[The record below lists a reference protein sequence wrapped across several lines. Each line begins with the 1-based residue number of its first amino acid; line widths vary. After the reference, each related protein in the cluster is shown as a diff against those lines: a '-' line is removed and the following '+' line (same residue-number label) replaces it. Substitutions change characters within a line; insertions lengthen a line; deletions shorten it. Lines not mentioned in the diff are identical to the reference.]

1 MELLVFLAV
10 VIGVFIYVFREHP
23 ARLRRPSIAE
33 EMITNNQ
40 TIEQTLKK
48 YLGEK
53 TAEPTPIE
61 QPIAQIP
68 QTAAEPTPE
77 TRKPSAKPKQIAP
90 KAPQPAFNV
99 RDFVVYN
106 VIWNKKY

>member
-1 MELLVFLAV
+1 MELLVFLAAV
-10 VIGVFIYVFREHP
+10 VGVFIYIFWQHP

-68 QTAAEPTPE
+68 QPVAEPTPE
-77 TRKPSAKPKQIAP
+77 TRKPSS
-90 KAPQPAFNV
+90 
-99 RDFVVYN
+99 
-106 VIWNKKY
+106 

>member
-1 MELLVFLAV
+1 MELLVFLAAV
-10 VIGVFIYVFREHP
+10 VGVFIYIFWQHP

-48 YLGEK
+48 YIGEK

-61 QPIAQIP
+61 QTIAQTP
-68 QTAAEPTPE
+68 QPVAEPVQETP
-77 TRKPSAKPKQIAP
+77 KPQAKPKQIAP
-90 KAPQPAFNV
+90 KAPQPTFNV

-106 VIWNKKY
+106 VIWKKKY